1 MERSGSGP
9 HTARCLSGIDFDIW
23 HPDAM
28 AITLPPNVEVR
39 RSERRKRSVSAH
51 REGELIVVTVPAR
64 MSQRL
69 AAEYAT
75 ELVEKLRSREPA
87 VLSDTDLLSRA
98 LWLRLEFLP
107 EAPEPVAVS
116 WSDRQKQQWGS
127 CTPLD
132 RTIRL
137 SSRLMRAPQYVID
150 YVLVHELAHLLHSN
164 HADEFKALERRFPE
178 LARAEAFLAGADYIG
193 GTESDL

>member
-1 MERSGSGP
+1 
-9 HTARCLSGIDFDIW
+9 
-23 HPDAM
+23 M
-28 AITLPPNVEVR
+28 ALTLPPNVEVR
-39 RSERRKRSVSAH
+39 RSDRRKRSVSAH

-69 AAEYAT
+69 VLEYAT
-75 ELVEKLRSREPA
+75 ELVQKLHSREPA
-87 VLSDTDLLSRA
+87 VLSDDDLLSRA

-132 RTIRL
+132 RTIRV
-137 SSRLMRAPQYVID
+137 SSRLLRAPQYVID

-164 HADEFKALERRFPE
+164 HGNDFRNLERRFPD
-178 LARAEAFLAGADYIG
+178 LGRAEAFLAGADFIG
-193 GTESDL
+193 GTENDL

>member
-1 MERSGSGP
+1 
-9 HTARCLSGIDFDIW
+9 
-23 HPDAM
+23 M

-51 REGELIVVTVPAR
+51 REGDLIVVTVPAR
-64 MSQRL
+64 MSNKL

-75 ELVEKLRSREPA
+75 ELVERLQKREPN
-87 VLSDTDLLSRA
+87 VLSDTDLVARA
-98 LWLRLEFLP
+98 LWLRLEFMP

-132 RTIRL
+132 RTIRI
-137 SSRLMRAPQYVID
+137 SSRLQRAPQYVID
-150 YVLVHELAHLLHSN
+150 YVLVHELAHLLHSD
-164 HADEFKALERRFPE
+164 HGTAFRTLEQRYPDIN
-178 LARAEAFLAGADYIG
+178 RAEAFLAGADFAG
-193 GTESDL
+193 GTNSDL

>member
-1 MERSGSGP
+1 
-9 HTARCLSGIDFDIW
+9 
-23 HPDAM
+23 M

-39 RSERRKRSVSAH
+39 RSDRRKRSVSAH
-51 REGELIVVTVPAR
+51 REGDLIVVTVPAR

-75 ELVEKLRSREPA
+75 ELVEKLQSREPA
-87 VLSDTDLLSRA
+87 VLSDVDLLSRA

-107 EAPEPVAVS
+107 EAPEPLAVS
-116 WSDRQKQQWGS
+116 WSERQKQQWGS

-137 SSRLMRAPQYVID
+137 SARLMRAPQYVID

-164 HADEFKALERRFPE
+164 HGAAFRALESRFPD
-178 LARAEAFLAGADYIG
+178 LGRAEAFLAGADFIS